1 MVVPNIHLAHQ
12 SMLVKGKNTLI
23 AGILLMFLSVFLV
36 PPSFSLF
43 FFSCF
48 VAHLTT
54 HTLTGC
60 VKATLTH
67 SLTHM
72 LVA

>member
-1 MVVPNIHLAHQ
+1 MVVPNIYLAHQ

-23 AGILLMFLSVFLV
+23 AGVLLMFLSVFLV
-36 PPSFSLF
+36 PPYFCLVF
-43 FFSCF
+43 FCF
-48 VAHLTT
+48 VAHLTA
-54 HTLTGC
+54 HTPIGC